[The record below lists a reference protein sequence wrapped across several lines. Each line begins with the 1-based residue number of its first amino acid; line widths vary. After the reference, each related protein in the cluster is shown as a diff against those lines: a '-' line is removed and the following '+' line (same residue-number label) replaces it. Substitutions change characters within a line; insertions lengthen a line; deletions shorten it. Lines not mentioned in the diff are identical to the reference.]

1 MNNNVN
7 TYATLQKPMTYKER
21 RALRKRKW
29 LGRVMSFI
37 TSRTDAWISYSALVL
52 VSFFLSFFYLQT
64 FFYLITILLLCLPVF
79 SYNLSKYVFNRL
91 EPGLKHDPAV
101 CIRGGQSQLTLSVNN
116 PSRFPASSAE
126 LTVKT
131 ESLFYGGG
139 EPVVHS
145 LQLRPGNHNFLTFPV
160 SYDKYGIFTSSVT
173 WLTVY
178 DYLHLFRFSRPLSV
192 EASVTIM
199 PDTPPREKRME
210 LLYEEGFDEFT
221 DNDRRGSV
229 SSNVTDIR
237 EYQPGDRLSRIH
249 WKLTEKLD
257 KLIVKE
263 NEATSSN
270 EFTVLL
276 ELYQPNR
283 EACDKAYL
291 ESGGNDDSMYH
302 ILDRAIE
309 EAWSVS
315 MELLNAGEAFRFVYY
330 NAGSQDFTEQLIHSS
345 DDLSDILTRAFYA
358 GSYDT
363 RDLGLTIYE
372 RAGLNKGTLIHV
384 K

>member
-1 MNNNVN
+1 
-7 TYATLQKPMTYKER
+7 
-21 RALRKRKW
+21 
-29 LGRVMSFI
+29 MSFI
-37 TSRTDAWISYSALVL
+37 TSRTDAWISYVSLLL
-52 VSFFLSFFYLQT
+52 VSFLLSAFYLQT
-64 FFYLITILLLCLPVF
+64 FFYLITILLLCMPVF
-79 SYNLSKYVFNRL
+79 SYNLTKYTLSRL
-91 EPGLKHDPAV
+91 EPGLIHNPAICV
-101 CIRGGQSQLTLSVNN
+101 KGGESRLILTVDN
-116 PSRFPASSAE
+116 PTYFPISSAE
-126 LTVKT
+126 LTVNT

-145 LQLRPGNHNFLTFPV
+145 LQLRPGNKNVLSFPV
-160 SYDKYGIFTSSVT
+160 SYDKYGIYTTSVSKI
-173 WLTVY
+173 TVY
-178 DYLHLFRFSRPLSV
+178 DFLHLFSMSKTLST
-192 EASVTIM
+192 EASVTVM
-199 PDTPPREKRME
+199 PDTQPREKRTEM
-210 LLYEEGFDEFT
+210 LYEEGFDEFT
-221 DNDRRGSV
+221 DNERRGSV

-276 ELYQPNR
+276 ELYQPDK
-283 EACDKAYL
+283 EVCDKAFI
-291 ESGGNDDSMYH
+291 ESGGKDDSMYH

-315 MELLNAGEAFRFVYY
+315 MELLGAGEPFRFVYY
-330 NAGSQDFTEQLIHSS
+330 NAGSQDFSEQRIYSA
-345 DDLSDILTRAFYA
+345 DDLNDIMTRAFYA
-358 GSYDT
+358 GSYNT
-363 RDLGLTIYE
+363 ADLALTIYE

>member
-1 MNNNVN
+1 ME
-7 TYATLQKPMTYKER
+7 KTYKSQALIQPSANPAER
-21 RALRKRKW
+21 RALRRRKW
-29 LGRVMSFI
+29 LGYVMSFV
-37 TSRTDAWISYSALVL
+37 TSRTDAWISYVSLLL
-52 VSFFLSFFYLQT
+52 VSFVLSAFYLQT
-64 FFYLITILLLCLPVF
+64 FFYLITILLLSLPVF
-79 SYNLSKYVFNRL
+79 SYNLTRYTFSRL
-91 EPGLKHDPAV
+91 EPGLANDPPV
-101 CIRGGQSQLTLSVNN
+101 CTKDGQSQLILTVSN
-116 PSRFPASSAE
+116 PTYFPVSSAE
-126 LTVKT
+126 LTLIT
-131 ESLFYGGG
+131 GSLFYGGG
-139 EPVVHS
+139 EPVIHS
-145 LQLRPGNHNFLTFPV
+145 LQLKPGSKNILSFPV
-160 SYDKYGIFTSSVT
+160 RYSKYGIYTSSISE
-173 WLTVY
+173 LTVY
-178 DYLHLFRFSRPLSV
+178 DYLHLFSFTRPLSA

-210 LLYEEGFDEFT
+210 LIYEEGFDEFT

-257 KLIVKE
+257 KLIVKD

-276 ELYQPNR
+276 ELYQPDR
-283 EACDKAYL
+283 ETCDRAFIA
-291 ESGGNDDSMYH
+291 SGGNDDSPYH
-302 ILDRAIE
+302 VLDRAIE

-315 MELLNAGEAFRFVYY
+315 MELINAGETFRFIFY
-330 NAGSQDFTEQLIHSS
+330 NAGTRDFTEQLIHSA
-345 DDLSDILTRAFYA
+345 DDLNDIMTRAFYA

-363 RDLGLTIYE
+363 ADLALTIYE